1 MPVSGKLVGKVKD
14 ARILVA
20 MGYALTAVGLLNL
33 TRLNLDVSYGTI
45 TFWRMLQVCGLPF
58 IFIPI
63 STLNYVGVPQNKNNQ
78 ISSFSNFA
86 RNIGGSV
93 GTAMLT
99 TFLIRAQQVHQS
111 NMAANI
117 TSGSARYQSY
127 VAQITA
133 TMIQQGQSAAQAA
146 QTAVGYAYLQM
157 GRQAGMLSY
166 KNAFAVLG
174 TIVLV
179 LVPLPFIMRKP
190 PRNAGA
196 PPPAH

>member
-1 MPVSGKLVGKVKD
+1 MKD

-20 MGYALTAVGLLNL
+20 IGYALTAFGLLNL

-45 TFWRMLQVCGLPF
+45 TFWRMLQVLGLPF

-99 TFLIRAQQVHQS
+99 TFLIRSQQVHQS
-111 NMAANI
+111 NLAANVI
-117 TSGSARYQSY
+117 SGSPRYQSY
-127 VAQITA
+127 IAQVTA
-133 TMIQQGQSAAQAA
+133 AMVLHGQSAAQAA
-146 QTAVGYAYLQM
+146 KGAVGYAYLQM

-166 KNAFAVLG
+166 QNAFGLLG

-190 PRNAGA
+190 PKTAG
-196 PPPAH
+196 PPPAGH